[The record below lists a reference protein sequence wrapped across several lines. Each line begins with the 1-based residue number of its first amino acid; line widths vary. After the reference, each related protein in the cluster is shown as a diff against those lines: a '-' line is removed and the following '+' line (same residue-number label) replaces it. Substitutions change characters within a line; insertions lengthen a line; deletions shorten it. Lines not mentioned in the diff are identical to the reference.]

1 MATQATNRPR
11 RRFAPAAPS
20 WRRLTTLV
28 SLLLLVW
35 AALLPPGQRPLWWH
49 YAIGVALILAFLGSW
64 HGQHVS
70 TTVRRRVPMALFN
83 RRQRV
88 RGTQRRPRRDAS
100 AEDQQPPSV
109 RSTALEA
116 QIVIHLR
123 PHPHALSTPADTVD
137 QMPWAFVTSW
147 LDRYGVRAEALNITA
162 LTRTPPASG
171 LRTDSAPLLTA
182 RTPQH
187 RDTWLT
193 YTLRAEDNVGALT
206 ARQTTMGTPAAA
218 TGLSEGLDDEPALE
232 GVEQASAAGP
242 RRATLADTVARRLV
256 AELRERGWLATLSDT
271 SDALPRFVPAAAMVR
286 KETWTGTEYSDG
298 FRAIY
303 AVDPGAFDDVMS
315 NIVTLNTKATWV
327 SVTVR
332 SLNRQTATV
341 EACVG
346 TLTSAQPPR
355 YPLSGLTGFHGLHR
369 AVAPSLT
376 ATGFDH
382 HDIELPSGRL
392 TWSDLAQLRWP
403 TSAAGV
409 PLGFSRDRQPV
420 YLGLASPEPV
430 RITVTGT
437 QQFHMGIVARLALS
451 GLPVAVYTAHPRQW
465 DALASHGAAEQ
476 FMLPPAVPPPGAIVL
491 TDGSREAPAAAITV
505 VLRRPQSA
513 LAPSTTIVITQ
524 DGRHPNLFQVTTAR
538 GRQWLST
545 RLIDNA
551 SA

>member
-1 MATQATNRPR
+1 M
-11 RRFAPAAPS
+11 PS
-20 WRRLTTLV
+20 WRRLSTLL

-83 RRQRV
+83 RRQRN
-88 RGTQRRPRRDAS
+88 RGTQRRPRRAES
-100 AEDQQPPSV
+100 ADDQQRPSL

-116 QIVIHLR
+116 PVVIHLR

-137 QMPWAFVTSW
+137 QMPWNFVTSW
-147 LDRYGVRAEALNITA
+147 LHRYGVRAEALNITA

-171 LRTDSAPLLTA
+171 LRTDSAPLLTP

-206 ARQTTMGTPAAA
+206 ARQTTMGTPASAVDR
-218 TGLSEGLDDEPALE
+218 SEDLDEETTLDS
-232 GVEQASAAGP
+232 GEQTSPAGP
-242 RRATLADTVARRLV
+242 RRATLADTVSRRLV

-271 SDALPRFVPAAAMVR
+271 SDSLPRFVPAATVVR
-286 KETWTGTEYSDG
+286 RETWTGTEYSDG

-303 AVDPGAFDDVMS
+303 AVDPGSFDQVMT
-315 NIVTLNTKATWV
+315 NIVTVNTKATWV

-332 SLNRQTATV
+332 PLSRQTATV

-355 YPLSGLTGFHGLHR
+355 YPLPGLIGFHGLHR
-369 AVAPSLT
+369 SVAPSLT
-376 ATGFDH
+376 AIGFDH
-382 HDIELPSGRL
+382 HEIDLPTAQL
-392 TWSDLAQLRWP
+392 TWTDLAQLRWP

-409 PLGFSRDRQPV
+409 PLGFNRERQPV

-465 DALASHGAAEQ
+465 EALASHGAAEQ

-491 TDGSREAPAAAITV
+491 TDGSREAPAGAITV

-513 LAPSTTIVITQ
+513 PAPATTIVITQ
-524 DGRHPNLFQVTTAR
+524 DGRHATLFQVTTAH

-545 RLIDNA
+545 RLIDSA